1 MNQKR
6 LMIGNVVNSLRDLK
20 RMKITELKENTASLV
35 SLDGKETSERE
46 YIKIEEIAITA
57 DNSDKIFKA
66 MGFIDRKVAERHV
79 VIVDKAIQLFSP
91 DDNNVFYSI
100 FVSPNENNP
109 ATWQVKIQDNNF
121 STVGYGIFSSVSGLQ
136 NIVKSCTDLD
146 FTNINL

>member
-1 MNQKR
+1 
-6 LMIGNVVNSLRDLK
+6 MIGNVVNSLRDLK

-46 YIKIEEIAITA
+46 YIKIEEIAITT

-91 DDNNVFYSI
+91 DDNNVFYSV

>member
-46 YIKIEEIAITA
+46 YIKIEEIVITA

-91 DDNNVFYSI
+91 DDNSVFYSV

-121 STVGYGIFSSVSGLQ
+121 LTVGYGIFSSVSGLQ
-136 NIVKSCTDLD
+136 NIVKSCTNLD